1 MKYTGLLPRLA
12 WVAIAVL
19 IPLLPT
25 QMAAIFRGGSTIA
38 LVSPALALALLLS
51 YVHFFV
57 LDECKGKAAS
67 IVKGILIGLCF
78 LLYLAA
84 GALASFDAVM
94 SAGGLYFGSV
104 FETAYVACWFP
115 ASVITLYLDKKCA
128 DEQWG
133 YAFCSFLPM
142 MVFAVSYCASLILAA
157 FAYLWSPLG
166 VTVPTAIGL
175 VLFGALLVLFIAGW
189 ISEYKPNRKPKA
201 GRGSPAGKPS
211 DTVQVK

>member
-57 LDECKGKAAS
+57 LDEWKGKVAS
-67 IVKGILIGLCF
+67 VVKGILIGLCF

-142 MVFAVSYCASLILAA
+142 MVFVVTYCASLILAA

-166 VTVPTAIGL
+166 VTVPTSIGL

-201 GRGSPAGKPS
+201 RKGRLAGKPS

>member
-1 MKYTGLLPRLA
+1 M
-12 WVAIAVL
+12 VIAVL

-67 IVKGILIGLCF
+67 IV
-78 LLYLAA
+78 
-84 GALASFDAVM
+84 
-94 SAGGLYFGSV
+94 GGLYFGSV

-115 ASVITLYLDKKCA
+115 ASVIALYLDKKCA

-133 YAFCSFLPM
+133 YTFCSFLPM
-142 MVFAVSYCASLILAA
+142 MVFVVTYCASLILAA
-157 FAYLWSPLG
+157 LAYLWSPMG
-166 VTVPTAIGL
+166 VLVPTAIGF

-189 ISEYKPNRKPKA
+189 IWEYKPNRKPKA
-201 GRGSPAGKPS
+201 GRGSPPGKPS